1 MRYIVNKLFIKI
13 VILFCVAFIGS
24 CFMLHAQDTF
34 PYPAI
39 PKEIKD
45 ADKRLSFLIEHYWD
59 RFDFADTSLL
69 KRNIAEQGLSDFL
82 DILKGADSTT
92 VNDGVKIFVNRF
104 VCSDTA
110 STEAQLV
117 KEYFVGKMEQYLY
130 DYRSPM
136 RNDALYVSYLQTIS
150 NSPLTDTFERE
161 HYRYIINNLQKNR
174 LGETATDFAFTDRG
188 GRVRRMSGF
197 KGRDIVL
204 FFYDPDCHSCHSEME
219 QMINGKSLLN
229 SNIVVLAIYPGAE
242 TDRWERGDIFI
253 GKNIQKS
260 LNSKGEGIEFIDGC
274 SIGGEILSKDIYF
287 IRELPSV
294 YIIDKDGR
302 VVLKECAAK
311 DVVSYYQRF
320 LGSVSDF

>member
-13 VILFCVAFIGS
+13 VILFCVAFTGS
-24 CFMLHAQDTF
+24 GSILQAQDVF

-82 DILKGADSTT
+82 DILKGADSAT
-92 VNDGVKIFVNRF
+92 VNDGLKIFVNRF

-117 KEYFVGKMEQYLY
+117 KEYFVGKLEQYLY

-136 RNDALYVSYLQTIS
+136 RNDALYISFLQEIS
-150 NSPLTDTFERE
+150 GSPLTGAFERE
-161 HYRYIINNLQKNR
+161 HYRYIISNLQKNR
-174 LGETATDFAFTDRG
+174 VGETASDFAFADRS
-188 GRVRRMSGF
+188 GRIRRLSSF

-219 QMINGKSLLN
+219 RQ
-229 SNIVVLAIYPGAE
+229 
-242 TDRWERGDIFI
+242 IFI
-253 GKNIQKS
+253 KQ
-260 LNSKGEGIEFIDGC
+260 
-274 SIGGEILSKDIYF
+274 
-287 IRELPSV
+287 
-294 YIIDKDGR
+294 
-302 VVLKECAAK
+302 
-311 DVVSYYQRF
+311 
-320 LGSVSDF
+320 

>member
-1 MRYIVNKLFIKI
+1 MRYIVNILFIKA
-13 VILFCVAFIGS
+13 VILFCVAFIGICS
-24 CFMLHAQDTF
+24 MLQAQDAF

-69 KRNIAEQGLSDFL
+69 KRNIAEQGLSNFL
-82 DILKGADSTT
+82 DILKSADSLTIK
-92 VNDGVKIFVNRF
+92 DGIEKFVGRF

-110 STEAQLV
+110 STEAKLV
-117 KEYFVGKMEQYLY
+117 EEYFVGKMEQYLY

-136 RNDALYVSYLQTIS
+136 RNDALYIYFLQTIS
-150 NSPLTDTFERE
+150 NSPLTGTFERE

-174 LGETATDFAFTDRG
+174 VGEIATDFAFTDRA
-188 GRVRRMSGF
+188 GRVRHLSSF
-197 KGRDIVL
+197 IGRGIVL

-219 QMINGKSLLN
+219 QLISSSSLLN
-229 SNIVVLAIYPGAE
+229 SNITVLAIYPGAE

-260 LNSKGEGIEFIDGC
+260 LNSKGDGTECIDGC

-302 VVLKECAAK
+302 VVFKECAAK
-311 DVVSYYQRF
+311 DVVSYFQRSQCPA
-320 LGSVSDF
+320 LDF

>member
-1 MRYIVNKLFIKI
+1 MRYIVKELFIKT
-13 VILFCVAFIGS
+13 VILFCVAFTGS
-24 CFMLHAQDTF
+24 GSMLHAQDTF

-69 KRNIAEQGLSDFL
+69 KRNIAEQGLANFL

-92 VNDGVKIFVNRF
+92 ANDGVKIFVNRF

-110 STEAQLV
+110 STDVQLV
-117 KEYFVGKMEQYLY
+117 KEYFVGKLEQYLY

-136 RNDALYVSYLQTIS
+136 RNDALYIS
-150 NSPLTDTFERE
+150 FLRAISGSPLTGVFERE
-161 HYRYIINNLQKNR
+161 HYRYIISNLQKN
-174 LGETATDFAFTDRG
+174 LVGETATDFAFADRS
-188 GRVRRMSGF
+188 GRIRRLSSF
-197 KGRDIVL
+197 KGKDIVL
-204 FFYDPDCHSCHSEME
+204 FFYDPDCHSCHSEIE
-219 QMINGKSLLN
+219 QMITGKSLLN

-242 TDRWERGDIFI
+242 TDRWERGGIFS

-260 LNSKGEGIEFIDGC
+260 LNSKGDGIEFVDGC
-274 SIGGEILSKDIYF
+274 SIGGEILTKDIYF

-302 VVLKECAAK
+302 VVLKECSAA
-311 DVVSYYQRF
+311 DVVSYF
-320 LGSVSDF
+320 

>member
-1 MRYIVNKLFIKI
+1 MRYIVKELFIKV
-13 VILFCVAFIGS
+13 VILFCVAFTGS
-24 CFMLHAQDTF
+24 GSMLHAQDTF

-69 KRNIAEQGLSDFL
+69 KRNIAEQGLANFL

-92 VNDGVKIFVNRF
+92 ANDGVKIFVNRF

-110 STEAQLV
+110 STEVQLV
-117 KEYFVGKMEQYLY
+117 KEYFVGKLEQYLY

-136 RNDALYVSYLQTIS
+136 RNDALYIS
-150 NSPLTDTFERE
+150 FLRAISGSPLTGVFERE
-161 HYRYIINNLQKNR
+161 HYRYIISNLQKN
-174 LGETATDFAFTDRG
+174 LVGETATDFAFADRS
-188 GRVRRMSGF
+188 GRIRRLSSF
-197 KGRDIVL
+197 KGKDIVL
-204 FFYDPDCHSCHSEME
+204 FFYDPDCHSCHSEIE
-219 QMINGKSLLN
+219 QMITGKSLLN

-242 TDRWERGDIFI
+242 TDRWEKGDIFS

-260 LNSKGEGIEFIDGC
+260 LNSKGDGIEFVDGC
-274 SIGGEILSKDIYF
+274 SIGGEILTKDIYF

-302 VVLKECAAK
+302 VVLKECSAA
-311 DVVSYYQRF
+311 DVVSYF
-320 LGSVSDF
+320 

>member
-1 MRYIVNKLFIKI
+1 MRYIVNRLFIKV
-13 VILFCVAFIGS
+13 VILFCVAFTGS
-24 CFMLHAQDTF
+24 GSMLHAQDTF

-59 RFDFADTSLL
+59 KFNFADTSLL
-69 KRNIAEQGLSDFL
+69 KRNIAEQGLANFL

-92 VNDGVKIFVNRF
+92 ANDGVKIFVNRF

-110 STEAQLV
+110 STEVQLV
-117 KEYFVGKMEQYLY
+117 KEYFVGKLEQYLY

-136 RNDALYVSYLQTIS
+136 RNDALYIS
-150 NSPLTDTFERE
+150 FLRAISGSPLTGVFERE
-161 HYRYIINNLQKNR
+161 HYRYIISNLQKN
-174 LGETATDFAFTDRG
+174 LVGETATDFAFADRS
-188 GRVRRMSGF
+188 GRIRRLSSF
-197 KGRDIVL
+197 KGKDIVL
-204 FFYDPDCHSCHSEME
+204 FFYDPDCHSCHSEIE
-219 QMINGKSLLN
+219 QMITGKSLLN

-242 TDRWERGDIFI
+242 TDRWEKGDIFS

-260 LNSKGEGIEFIDGC
+260 LNSKEDGIEFVDGC
-274 SIGGEILSKDIYF
+274 SIGGEILTKDIYF

-302 VVLKECAAK
+302 VVLKECSAA
-311 DVVSYYQRF
+311 DVVSYF
-320 LGSVSDF
+320 